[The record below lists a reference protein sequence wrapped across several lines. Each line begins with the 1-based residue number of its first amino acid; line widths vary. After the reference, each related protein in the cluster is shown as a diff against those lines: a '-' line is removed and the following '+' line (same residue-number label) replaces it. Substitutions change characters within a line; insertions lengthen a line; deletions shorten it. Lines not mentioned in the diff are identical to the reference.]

1 MDAHYLKQFIK
12 EVLTEAYGIEFGYPI
27 ANPRLFL
34 QDEDVEQDVGV
45 GSSIIT
51 SKPHIVRVELQDENL
66 TPETR
71 TIEVVAALRGGWFKG
86 KTDEEEKENI
96 RAYTRTMGLIKS
108 MATDLKA
115 NNDPEFIK
123 LLNKSSDFLTSYIVK
138 NKKKIDYVVV
148 AESTSTLGK
157 QYAEI
162 LTKKLSA
169 KFTTLDQTPVIS
181 QKSSSDMDV
190 FYSRIK
196 QELKRRFE
204 KQVGHELS
212 DEELQAMPQ
221 YRDKFDQYEK
231 ETQRTIK
238 STHKAGQQ
246 AGAQFRIQ
254 GTGGRGF
261 RRFIKGGFTLPGA
274 ERFAGK
280 TILVVDDNVS
290 EGWTIREL
298 ARKMLLSGANDVFGA
313 VVWKWGQ
320 PVEIPGTAVQRAR
333 DKKSK
338 DASVRSGEDAKSI
351 LKQMKQK
358 FDGMPVAKL
367 PFRQSDQLSVGQP
380 VTTASG
386 VSLGKIASL
395 QDGDVM
401 VATPNDGM
409 KKFKRLT

>member
-1 MDAHYLKQFIK
+1 MNAQYLKQFIK

-86 KTDEEEKENI
+86 KTDEEEKEN
-96 RAYTRTMGLIKS
+96 RMAYTRTMGWIKS

-115 NNDPEFIK
+115 VNDPEFMK
-123 LLNKSSDFLTSYIVK
+123 LLNKSADFLTSYIAK

-169 KFTTLDQTPVIS
+169 KFATLDQTPVIS

-196 QELKRRFE
+196 RELKGRFE

-221 YRDKFDQYEK
+221 YKDEFAQYEK
-231 ETQRTIK
+231 DTKSTIK
-238 STHKAGQQ
+238 STHKAGQK
-246 AGAQFRIQ
+246 AGTQFRIQ

-298 ARKMLLSGANDVFGA
+298 ARKVLLSGADDVFGA
-313 VVWKWGQ
+313 AVWKWGQ
-320 PVEIPGTAVQRAR
+320 PVEIPGTADKRAR

-338 DASVRSGEDAKSI
+338 DASVRSGEAAKSV
-351 LKQMKQK
+351 LKQK
-358 FDGMPVAKL
+358 FDKMSAAKL
-367 PFRQSDQLSVGQP
+367 PFKQSDQLSVGQP
-380 VTTASG
+380 VITTSG
-386 VSLGKIASL
+386 VLLGKIASL